1 MSLDLDLTPRT
12 RGRAAKQIAYSVE
25 RELTAEDINSLQ
37 KERGITSTPL
47 AKLRDRHHTLARLI
61 AGGASDQ
68 HCVAVTGYVGSRI
81 SILKSDPAF
90 QELVAFY
97 RAQVD
102 EKYFDMHEQIAGL
115 SADALLELRERL
127 EEDAES
133 FSINQLL
140 EIMTKGADRVG
151 FGPSSKT
158 EVNVNVGI
166 ADRMDAARNRM
177 KNITPLIE
185 G

>member
-12 RGRAAKQIAYSVE
+12 RGRAAKQISYSVE
-25 RELTAEDINSLQ
+25 RQLTAEDLGKLGS
-37 KERGITSTPL
+37 ERGITSTPL
-47 AKLRDRHHTLARLI
+47 AKLRDRHHTLARLL
-61 AGGASDQ
+61 AGGASNQ
-68 HCVAVTGYVGSRI
+68 HAQAVTGYDPSRI
-81 SILKSDPAF
+81 SILKGDPAF
-90 QELVAFY
+90 QELIAFY

-127 EEDAES
+127 EEDAEA

-140 EIMTKGADRVG
+140 EIMTKGADRTG
-151 FGPSSKT
+151 FGPSTKT
-158 EVNVNVGI
+158 DISVNIGI

-177 KNITPLIE
+177 KTIPPLIE